1 MEMEKH
7 LIGKPVPRKEG
18 RKKVTGAALYVDDI
32 KFDGMLHGVTVRS
45 SIARGRIKSI
55 SFEQPQAMLRTL
67 TQPLPEGEGKEGG
80 DSDISDQPLRTL
92 TQPLPE
98 GEGKEAA
105 GIDFIPWEEFT
116 IVTAK
121 DIPGENYVALILND
135 QPYLADEVVNHPEE
149 PIVLLAHHDK
159 YLLEEA
165 RRHVSIEYE
174 EMPAI
179 FSLEDSLAQKEI
191 IWGEDNV
198 FKKFLV
204 NKGNVD
210 DVWSQAEFIVEGQ
223 YETGAQ
229 EQLYIEPNGAIAI
242 ANQTEGV
249 TVWGS
254 MQCPYYVHKALI
266 KLFGLP
272 EEKIR
277 VIQTETGG
285 GFGGKEEY
293 PSMISG
299 HAALLAWKSG
309 RPVKMIYDRAEDMV
323 ATTKRHP
330 SRTRHK
336 TAVTKDG
343 KLLAMEI
350 DFVIDGGAYCTLSPV
365 VLSRGTIHSAGPYF
379 CPNVRIH
386 SKAVATNMPPHGAF
400 RGFGAPQSIFGL
412 ELHMDKVAN
421 AIGLTPE
428 EFRRRNF
435 IKEGETTATNQ
446 VIREKVDLES
456 LMKRAFELTD
466 YQAKR
471 ERFAQENQSAHSR
484 AVRAGMPALRG
495 IGFATFMHGAGF
507 TGSGEVYLQSV
518 VGAEATADGR
528 VKILAASTEIGQGT
542 NTIFAQIA
550 SEALGIDYDLI
561 EVVQPDTGNV
571 PNSGPTVAS
580 RTTMIVGKLV
590 ESAVLGLKQTLAGS
604 GLLQEQFTR
613 AEFQKACADYIAKF
627 GALKSSSQY
636 QPPPGIRWDDEK
648 YEGDAYGA
656 FAWAVY
662 VAEVTYDP
670 LTYEVRVDDFV
681 AVQEVGRVIN
691 PVLAAGQIEGGVAQA
706 IGYTLYENVVW
717 QNGRMQNGQMTNYI
731 MPTAA
736 DLPPIR
742 VYFEENPY
750 AFGPGGAKGIGEL
763 PMDGPAP
770 AILNA
775 IENATGTGFNR
786 IPLMPEAM
794 MEQVTITTA

>member
-1 MEMEKH
+1 MNSRIEPMT
-7 LIGKPVPRKEG
+7 LVGKPIPRKEG
-18 RKKVTGAALYVDDI
+18 RKKVTGAALYVDDL
-32 KFDGMLHGVTVRS
+32 KFEGMLHGVTVRS
-45 SIARGRIKSI
+45 SIPRGRIKNI
-55 SFEQPQAMLRTL
+55 SFQ
-67 TQPLPEGEGKEGG
+67 G
-80 DSDISDQPLRTL
+80 D
-92 TQPLPE
+92 
-98 GEGKEAA
+98 
-105 GIDFIPWEEFT
+105 IPWDEIT

-149 PIVLLAHHDK
+149 PVLLLAHHDK

-174 EMPAI
+174 ELPAI
-179 FSLEDSLAQKEI
+179 FSLADSLAQKEI
-191 IWGEDNV
+191 VWGEDNV

-204 NKGNVD
+204 NKGDVD
-210 DVWSQAEFIVEGQ
+210 DVWAEGDLIVEGE

-242 ANQTEGV
+242 SNPVDGV

-272 EEKIR
+272 EEKTR

-365 VLSRGTIHSAGPYF
+365 VLSRGTIHAAGPYF

-412 ELHMDKVAN
+412 ELHMDKVAKT
-421 AIGLTPE
+421 IGLTPE

-435 IKEGETTATNQ
+435 IKQSETTATNQ
-446 VIREKVDLES
+446 VIHEEVDLEG

-471 ERFAQENQSAHSR
+471 ERFAKENAGN
-484 AVRAGMPALRG
+484 ANVLVRTAPKKG

-550 SEALGIDYDLI
+550 SEALGIDYDSI

-590 ESAVLGLKQTLAGS
+590 ESAVLGLKQTLVGS
-604 GLLQEQFTR
+604 GLLPEEFTP
-613 AEFQKACADYIAKF
+613 AEFQKACAEHITKF

-670 LTYEVRVDDFV
+670 LTYEVHVDDFV

-742 VYFEENPY
+742 VFFEENPY

-770 AILNA
+770 AILSA
-775 IENATGTGFNR
+775 IENATGTHFNQ

-794 MEQVTITTA
+794 MKRLTVAKSTPA

>member
-1 MEMEKH
+1 VNSRIEPMT
-7 LIGKPVPRKEG
+7 LVGKPIPRKEG
-18 RKKVTGAALYVDDI
+18 RKKVTGAALYVDDL
-32 KFDGMLHGVTVRS
+32 KFEGMLHGVTVRS
-45 SIARGRIKSI
+45 SIPRGRIKNI
-55 SFEQPQAMLRTL
+55 SFQ
-67 TQPLPEGEGKEGG
+67 G
-80 DSDISDQPLRTL
+80 D
-92 TQPLPE
+92 
-98 GEGKEAA
+98 
-105 GIDFIPWEEFT
+105 IPWDEIT

-149 PIVLLAHHDK
+149 PVLLLAHHDK

-174 EMPAI
+174 ELPAI
-179 FSLEDSLAQKEI
+179 FSLADSLAQKEI
-191 IWGEDNV
+191 VWGEDNV

-204 NKGNVD
+204 NKGDVD
-210 DVWSQAEFIVEGQ
+210 DVWAEGDLIVEGE

-242 ANQTEGV
+242 SNPVDGV

-272 EEKIR
+272 EEKTR

-365 VLSRGTIHSAGPYF
+365 VLSRGTIHAAGPYF

-412 ELHMDKVAN
+412 ELHMDKVAKT
-421 AIGLTPE
+421 IGLTPE

-435 IKEGETTATNQ
+435 IKQSETTATNQ
-446 VIREKVDLES
+446 VIHEEVDLEG

-471 ERFAQENQSAHSR
+471 ERFAKENAGN
-484 AVRAGMPALRG
+484 ANVLVRTAPKKG

-550 SEALGIDYDLI
+550 SEALGIDYDSI

-590 ESAVLGLKQTLAGS
+590 ESAVLGLKQTLVGS
-604 GLLQEQFTR
+604 GLLPEEFTP
-613 AEFQKACADYIAKF
+613 AEFQKACAEHITKF

-670 LTYEVRVDDFV
+670 LTYEVHVDDFV

-742 VYFEENPY
+742 VFFEENPY

-770 AILNA
+770 AILSA
-775 IENATGTGFNR
+775 IENATGTHFNQ

-794 MEQVTITTA
+794 MKRLTVAKSTPA

>member
-1 MEMEKH
+1 MT
-7 LIGKPVPRKEG
+7 LVGKSIPRKEG
-18 RKKVTGAALYVDDI
+18 RKKVTGQALYVDDL
-32 KFDGMLHGVTVRS
+32 KFAGLLHGVTVRS
-45 SIARGRIKSI
+45 SVPRGRIKNI
-55 SFEQPQAMLRTL
+55 SF
-67 TQPLPEGEGKEGG
+67 
-80 DSDISDQPLRTL
+80 DQPPASSTPRGM
-92 TQPLPE
+92 PARGPRP
-98 GEGKEAA
+98 A
-105 GIDFIPWEEFT
+105 GGSDLSIPWDEFT

-135 QPYLADEVVNHPEE
+135 QPYLAEKTVNHAEE

-165 RRHVSIEYE
+165 RRNVRIDYE
-174 EMPAI
+174 ETPAV
-179 FSLEDSLAQKEI
+179 FLLEDSLAQREI

-210 DVWSQAEFIVEGQ
+210 DVWAQADFIVEGE

-229 EQLYIEPNGAIAI
+229 EQLYIETNGAIAT
-242 ANQTEGV
+242 ANADDGV

-293 PSMISG
+293 PSLIAG

-309 RPVKMIYDRAEDMV
+309 KPVKMIYDRAEDMV

-365 VLSRGTIHSAGPYF
+365 VLSRGTIHAAGPYS
-379 CPNVRIH
+379 CPNVRIQ

-400 RGFGAPQSIFGL
+400 RGFGAPQSIFAL
-412 ELHMDKVAN
+412 ERHMDKIAKT
-421 AIGLTPE
+421 IGLSPE

-435 IKEGETTATNQ
+435 IKENETTATNQ
-446 VIREKVDLES
+446 VIREHVDLDA
-456 LMKRAFELTD
+456 LLNRAFELTD
-466 YQAKR
+466 YHGKR
-471 ERFAQENQSAHSR
+471 ERFAQENFCPDCLA
-484 AVRAGMPALRG
+484 AGVARRPSGEQQRGGQRPPPNGGHECGGIKKG

-518 VGAEATADGR
+518 VGAEATAEGH
-528 VKILAASTEIGQGT
+528 VTVLAASTEIGQGT

-550 SEALGIDYDLI
+550 AEALGIDYDLV
-561 EVVQPDTGNV
+561 EVAQPDTGYV

-590 ESAVLGLKQTLAGS
+590 ESAVLGLKQTLVGS
-604 GLLQEQFTR
+604 GLLKNQFTQ
-613 AEFQKACADYIAKF
+613 ADFQKACGEYIAKY
-627 GALKSSSQY
+627 GALKSTSQY
-636 QPPPGIRWDDEK
+636 KAPPGIRWDDEK

-662 VAEVTYDP
+662 VAEISYDP
-670 LTYEVRVDDFV
+670 LTYEAHVDDFV
-681 AVQEVGRVIN
+681 AVQEIGRVIN

-706 IGYTLYENVVW
+706 IGMALYENVVW
-717 QNGRMQNGQMTNYI
+717 EKGRMANGQMTNYI

-736 DLPPIR
+736 DVPPIR

-775 IENATGTGFNR
+775 IENATGISLTR
-786 IPLMPEAM
+786 IPLMPETM
-794 MEQVTITTA
+794 MKVAANAG